1 MTKIIK
7 LFSNLHSWK
16 TLLDCITVT
25 KILKCS
31 GQTDVENEEIDLKP
45 VVSWQNILISRQ
57 IAPDVEKK

>member
-31 GQTDVENEEIDLKP
+31 GQTDVENEKIDL
-45 VVSWQNILISRQ
+45 R
-57 IAPDVEKK
+57 